1 MDLKRLDNIKINFI
15 VGMDRSG
22 TTILTK
28 LLNNFVDIHCLPEAN
43 FLLFFLYQF
52 KNKKNFTKEDIA
64 LIFEQM
70 KVYYLTHP
78 WIGWEF
84 DFEACENI
92 IKEASL
98 IKQITYQELCKII
111 LENFEMIGI
120 NKKNATLLID
130 KNPCYTLFVNHIHDT
145 FKDAK
150 FIWIIRDYRANML
163 SRIQHPDLKSSNTP
177 FNAIRWVLYNKEALN
192 FYYKNKEKILLIKY
206 EELVLNYDIE
216 IQKIVQFL
224 NINPLLESHYS
235 EKGLID
241 FSKYQVPY
249 EHKARYEK
257 KYTDLNQPLNASR
270 LDVWKT
276 QLPQKDITICDAI
289 CSSFAAKIGYQPSQK
304 LKKSTI
310 FLIHVR
316 YIFPVINGYLDIY
329 KDKLIYFITV
339 KIKLSKLKSRYIK
352 LGFINK

>member
-1 MDLKRLDNIKINFI
+1 MDKKHSSQLHFI
-15 VGMDRSG
+15 IGMDRSG

-43 FLLFFLYQF
+43 FLLFFLHQF
-52 KNKKNFTKEDIA
+52 KNKKNFTEEDIA

-70 KVYYLTHP
+70 KVYYLTNP

-84 DFEACENI
+84 NFEECKNV
-92 IKEASL
+92 IKEFSVTE
-98 IKQITYQELCKII
+98 QITYEKLCKII
-111 LENFEMIGI
+111 LENFKMIGI

-150 FIWIIRDYRANML
+150 FIWITRDYRANML
-163 SRIQHPDLKSSNTP
+163 SRIQHPDLKPSNTP

-192 FYYKNKEKILLIKY
+192 FYRKNKEKTILIKY
-206 EELVLNYDIE
+206 EELVLNYEAE
-216 IQKIVQFL
+216 IKKLTQFL
-224 NINPLLESHYS
+224 NISTTLESNYI

-241 FSKYQVPY
+241 FSKHQVSF

-257 KYTDLNQPLNASR
+257 KYTDLNQPLNSNR

-276 QLPQKDITICDAI
+276 QLSQKDITICDAI
-289 CSSFAAKIGYQPSQK
+289 CSSFAAKIGYHPYQK
-304 LKKSTI
+304 IKKTEVFLLKIKYLYPI
-310 FLIHVR
+310 
-316 YIFPVINGYLDIY
+316 INGYLDIY
-329 KDKLIYFITV
+329 KDKLIYFINV
-339 KIKLSKLKSRYIK
+339 KIKLSKLKSRYTK
-352 LGFINK
+352 LGFIKE